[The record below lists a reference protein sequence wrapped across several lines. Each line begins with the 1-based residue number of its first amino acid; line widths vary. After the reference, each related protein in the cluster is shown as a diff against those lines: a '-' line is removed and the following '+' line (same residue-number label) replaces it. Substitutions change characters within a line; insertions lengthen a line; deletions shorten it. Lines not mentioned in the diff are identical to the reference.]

1 MTTKR
6 QRRSEDVKEKKK
18 KKSTKVLYLS
28 MIIGGIVILL
38 FLFFIILINAFIGS
52 PQWQRVFPEV
62 DADALKIKEKQVA
75 IIWFSDQQELLLVG
89 EKRYIFKE
97 NDAAAQAKEVVKALL
112 DGSKEKK
119 VNTFPAGVSVLDVK
133 IDDAG
138 IAYVNFSGNLIKLH
152 PGSSS
157 TEMAS
162 INSLTSSLTQNIP
175 EIKKV
180 KILVEGK
187 ELTSIKGH
195 ISTSKAFLPNPD
207 LLVSMKEEK
216 S

>member
-1 MTTKR
+1 MTSKR
-6 QRRSEDVKEKKK
+6 HRRAEDEKEKNK
-18 KKSTKVLYLS
+18 KKSTRIIYLS

-38 FLFFIILINAFIGS
+38 ILFFIVLFDAF
-52 PQWQRVFPEV
+52 FPEP
-62 DADALKIKEKQVA
+62 DADALKKKEKQVA
-75 IIWFSDQQELLLVG
+75 LIWFSDQQERFLVG

-97 NDAAAQAKEVVKALL
+97 DYPAVQAKEVIKAVLE
-112 DGSKEKK
+112 GSKSGN
-119 VNTFPAGVSVLDVK
+119 VNTFPAGVSLRDVK
-133 IDDAG
+133 IDAAG
-138 IAYVNFSGNLIKLH
+138 IAYVNFTKSLTKLH

-157 TEMAS
+157 SEMAS
-162 INSLTSSLTQNIP
+162 INSLTISLTENVP

-195 ISTSKAFLPNPD
+195 ISTLRPFLPDRSILAP
-207 LLVSMKEEK
+207 MKEEK

>member
-1 MTTKR
+1 MTSKR
-6 QRRSEDVKEKKK
+6 QRRFEDVKEKKK
-18 KKSTKVLYLS
+18 KKSTRILYLS

-38 FLFFIILINAFIGS
+38 ILFFIILFNAL
-52 PQWQRVFPEV
+52 FPEP
-62 DADALKIKEKQVA
+62 DADALKMKEKQVA

-97 NDAAAQAKEVVKALL
+97 DDAAAQAKEVVKALL
-112 DGSKEKK
+112 DGSKNGN
-119 VNTFPAGVSVLDVK
+119 VNTFPAGVSLRDVK
-133 IDDAG
+133 IDNAG
-138 IAYVNFSGNLIKLH
+138 IAYVNFTKSLTKLH
-152 PGSSS
+152 PGGSSS
-157 TEMAS
+157 EISS
-162 INSLTSSLTQNIP
+162 INSLTNSLTENVP

-195 ISTSKAFLPNPD
+195 ISTSKAFLPD
-207 LLVSMKEEK
+207 HGILVPMKEEK

>member
-1 MTTKR
+1 MTSKR

-18 KKSTKVLYLS
+18 KKSTKILYLS

-38 FLFFIILINAFIGS
+38 VLFFIILINAL
-52 PQWQRVFPEV
+52 FPEV
-62 DADALKIKEKQVA
+62 DADALKMKEKQVA

-133 IDDAG
+133 IDGAG
-138 IAYVNFSGNLIKLH
+138 VAYVNFTGNLIKLH

-162 INSLTSSLTQNIP
+162 INSLTSSLTQNVP

>member
-6 QRRSEDVKEKKK
+6 QRRTEDVKEKKK
-18 KKSTKVLYLS
+18 KKSTRIIYLS
-28 MIIGGIVILL
+28 VISGIIIIVLV
-38 FLFFIILINAFIGS
+38 LFFMILINAF
-52 PQWQRVFPEV
+52 FPEP
-62 DADALKIKEKQVA
+62 DADPLKMKERQVA

-89 EKRYIFKE
+89 EKRSIVKE
-97 NDAAAQAKEVVKALL
+97 DAAAAQAKEIIKALL
-112 DGSKEKK
+112 DGSKEKH
-119 VNTFPAGVSVLDVK
+119 VNTFPVGVVLIDVK
-133 IDDAG
+133 IDEDG
-138 IAYVNFSGNLIKLH
+138 IAYVNFSKSLTKLH
-152 PGSSS
+152 PGGSSA
-157 TEMAS
+157 EMAS
-162 INSLTSSLTQNIP
+162 INSLTNSLTQNVP

-207 LLVSMKEEK
+207 LLVPLKEEK

>member
-1 MTTKR
+1 MTTKKH
-6 QRRSEDVKEKKK
+6 RRSEDAKDKKK
-18 KKSTKVLYLS
+18 KKSTKIIYLS
-28 MIIGGIVILL
+28 AIIGSIVILL
-38 FLFFIILINAFIGS
+38 VLLFMVLFS
-52 PQWQRVFPEV
+52 EP
-62 DADALKIKEKQVA
+62 LKVKDRQLA

-89 EKRYIFKE
+89 EKRYIIKE
-97 NDAAAQAKEVVKALL
+97 ADAAAQAREVVQALL
-112 DGSKEKK
+112 EGSKEKNI
-119 VNTFPAGVSVLDVK
+119 NTFPAGVTLRDVK
-133 IDDAG
+133 IDEAG
-138 IAYVNFSGNLIKLH
+138 IAYVNFTSSLTKLH

-162 INSLTSSLTQNIP
+162 INSLTNTLTQNVP
-175 EIKKV
+175 QIKKV

-207 LLVSMKEEK
+207 LIVPLKEQK

>member
-1 MTTKR
+1 MTSKR
-6 QRRSEDVKEKKK
+6 QRRSENVKEKKK
-18 KKSTKVLYLS
+18 KKSTRILYLS

-38 FLFFIILINAFIGS
+38 VLFFIILFNAL
-52 PQWQRVFPEV
+52 FPPV
-62 DADALKIKEKQVA
+62 DLDALKKKEKQVV

-97 NDAAAQAKEVVKALL
+97 IDAASQAKEVIKVLL
-112 DGSKEKK
+112 DGSKNGN
-119 VNTFPAGVSVLDVK
+119 VNTFPAGVALRDVK

-138 IAYVNFSGNLIKLH
+138 IAYVNFTKSLTKLH

-157 TEMAS
+157 AEMAS
-162 INSLTSSLTQNIP
+162 INSLTNSLTENVP
-175 EIKKV
+175 DIKKV

-187 ELTSIKGH
+187 EITSIKGH
-195 ISTSKAFLPNPD
+195 ISTSKAFRPD
-207 LLVSMKEEK
+207 SGILAPLKEEK

>member
-1 MTTKR
+1 MTSKR
-6 QRRSEDVKEKKK
+6 QRRSENVKEKQK
-18 KKSTKVLYLS
+18 KKSTRILYLS

-38 FLFFIILINAFIGS
+38 VLFFIILFNAL
-52 PQWQRVFPEV
+52 FPPVEL
-62 DADALKIKEKQVA
+62 DALKKKEKQVA

-97 NDAAAQAKEVVKALL
+97 IDAASQAKEVIKALL
-112 DGSKEKK
+112 DGSKNGN
-119 VNTFPAGVSVLDVK
+119 VNTFPAGVVLRDVK

-138 IAYVNFSGNLIKLH
+138 IAYVNFNKSLTKLH

-157 TEMAS
+157 AEMAS
-162 INSLTSSLTQNIP
+162 INSLTISLTENVP

-180 KILVEGK
+180 KILMEGK
-187 ELTSIKGH
+187 ELTTIKGH
-195 ISTSKAFLPNPD
+195 ISTQKAFLPDPGI
-207 LLVSMKEEK
+207 LVPMKEEK

>member
-1 MTTKR
+1 MTSKR
-6 QRRSEDVKEKKK
+6 QHRSEDVKEKKK
-18 KKSTKVLYLS
+18 RKSKRILYFS

-38 FLFFIILINAFIGS
+38 VLFFIILFNAL
-52 PQWQRVFPEV
+52 FPPV
-62 DADALKIKEKQVA
+62 DLDALKKKEKQVA
-75 IIWFSDQQELLLVG
+75 IIWFSDHQERFLVG

-97 NDAAAQAKEVVKALL
+97 DDVAAQAKEVIRALL
-112 DGSKEKK
+112 DGSKNGN
-119 VNTFPAGVSVLDVK
+119 VNTFPAGVSIRDVK

-138 IAYVNFSGNLIKLH
+138 IAYVNFTKSLTKLH

-157 TEMAS
+157 AEMAS
-162 INSLTSSLTQNIP
+162 INSLTNSLTENVP

-187 ELTSIKGH
+187 EIPSIKGH
-195 ISTSKAFLPNPD
+195 ISTQKAFLPDRGILAP
-207 LLVSMKEEK
+207 MKEEK

>member
-1 MTTKR
+1 MTSKR

-18 KKSTKVLYLS
+18 KKSTKILYLS
-28 MIIGGIVILL
+28 MIIGGILILL
-38 FLFFIILINAFIGS
+38 VLFFIILINAL
-52 PQWQRVFPEV
+52 FPEV

-133 IDDAG
+133 IDGAG
-138 IAYVNFSGNLIKLH
+138 VAYVNFTGNLIKLH

-162 INSLTSSLTQNIP
+162 INSLTSSLTQNVP

-207 LLVSMKEEK
+207 LLVSVKEEK

>member
-1 MTTKR
+1 MTSKR

-18 KKSTKVLYLS
+18 KKSTKILYLS

-38 FLFFIILINAFIGS
+38 VLFFIILINAL
-52 PQWQRVFPEV
+52 FPEV

-133 IDDAG
+133 IDGAG
-138 IAYVNFSGNLIKLH
+138 VAYVNFTGNLIKLH

-162 INSLTSSLTQNIP
+162 INSLTSSLTQNVP